1 VATSDNARQ
10 AKRALIVCCIEDS
23 SESSMSALMFAAR
36 MTRGRSSR
44 GGADLVVVC
53 VSRPPLFVL
62 LDPAVDF
69 RWPGIAAD
77 VEAMIA
83 KVSALFGLAIRVDE
97 VGGWSQAEIVSIARA
112 RGSDA
117 VILPMLDDDA
127 GPLKRWNRRSLVSG
141 LIDRTHAVVLDEYE
155 SLFAGNP

>member
-1 VATSDNARQ
+1 
-10 AKRALIVCCIEDS
+10 
-23 SESSMSALMFAAR
+23 M
-36 MTRGRSSR
+36 
-44 GGADLVVVC
+44 VVC

-62 LDPAVDF
+62 LDPAVDL

-97 VGGWSQAEIVSIARA
+97 VAGWSQAEIASIARA

-127 GPLKRWNRRSLVSG
+127 GPLTRWNRRSLVSG

-155 SLFAGNP
+155 SLFVGNPW